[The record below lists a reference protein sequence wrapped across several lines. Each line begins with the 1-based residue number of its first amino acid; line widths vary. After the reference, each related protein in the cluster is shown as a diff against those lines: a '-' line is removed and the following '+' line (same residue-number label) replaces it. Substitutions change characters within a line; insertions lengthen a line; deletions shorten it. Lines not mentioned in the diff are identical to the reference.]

1 MCSKMI
7 FDNPD
12 PEDLSFDFSLENTGC
27 VITVR
32 NYRDFN
38 DDSAKKLFP
47 RSSADYV
54 PSATYT
60 IPDSYFS
67 ESFWNTE
74 RERLRRV
81 LNVWVSNK
89 SKLIA
94 AVPSEKTDDL
104 KFVDCMARV
113 VAVIDMYEWM
123 LDACWDGDRSKPPI
137 PLYLYRARL
146 SELKDANSLGIQYLH
161 DFFCDEKHIGK
172 HEGDPEISDVR
183 SAPQW
188 EVALMEHIDEVL
200 IALDKIANAGEYV
213 EEAFEIAVEIR
224 KCLVEGKSCSE
235 DLSAKLKFLN
245 ETVMLLEKKVTE
257 RTNVSTAR
265 IQSSVS
271 NGDNCSNGIVKL
283 SNRGRRSTGAKRG
296 RRSTKL
302 GKDGDYVKK
311 RRSLGS
317 ITRDPADGLISR
329 VKRGQRTRRP
339 ARAFTPLWTLSPS
352 PPPVP
357 KTALSSKAS
366 PSVRRL
372 SSLVMKRTSSP
383 STSSAPGLLS
393 PDSGRPS
400 SNESSGNTTTAVIEK
415 QLSCDAQH
423 KDSAAG
429 LKQCG
434 VTQAVQSPTSESLLL
449 PPSSSLATASSS
461 VQTIVPSTSFSTPTT
476 TLSIPKVSPPP
487 LNIDEQSLLALLK
500 EKIQLGDVRITLLN
514 MLATDGTSHYH
525 FIPLMVETIDKAT
538 AALDNK
544 DMIAYTMHRAAIEVG
559 CTELGNIMRL
569 CNPVDPTSQI
579 ATLAAAM
586 GLNPAPFTTMIQP
599 SAVTNGL
606 SSDVLV
612 DLHEA
617 ATVVAAREKL
627 TGSYTLPSQTA
638 EAFPGY
644 VERDITKY
652 LL

>member
-54 PSATYT
+54 PSAT
-60 IPDSYFS
+60 YFS

-123 LDACWDGDRSKPPI
+123 LDACWDG
-137 PLYLYRARL
+137 
-146 SELKDANSLGIQYLH
+146 ELKDANSLGIQYLH

-172 HEGDPEISDVR
+172 HEGDLEISDVR

-224 KCLVEGKSCSE
+224 K
-235 DLSAKLKFLN
+235 
-245 ETVMLLEKKVTE
+245 
-257 RTNVSTAR
+257 
-265 IQSSVS
+265 
-271 NGDNCSNGIVKL
+271 
-283 SNRGRRSTGAKRG
+283 
-296 RRSTKL
+296 
-302 GKDGDYVKK
+302 
-311 RRSLGS
+311 
-317 ITRDPADGLISR
+317 
-329 VKRGQRTRRP
+329 
-339 ARAFTPLWTLSPS
+339 
-352 PPPVP
+352 
-357 KTALSSKAS
+357 
-366 PSVRRL
+366 L

-400 SNESSGNTTTAVIEK
+400 SNESSGNTTTAVTEK

-487 LNIDEQSLLALLK
+487 LNIDEQCFDILRDSL
-500 EKIQLGDVRITLLN
+500 
-514 MLATDGTSHYH
+514 
-525 FIPLMVETIDKAT
+525 P
-538 AALDNK
+538 
-544 DMIAYTMHRAAIEVG
+544 AAIEVG

-586 GLNPAPFTTMIQP
+586 GLNPAPFTTMIQ
-599 SAVTNGL
+599 
-606 SSDVLV
+606 
-612 DLHEA
+612 
-617 ATVVAAREKL
+617 VV
-627 TGSYTLPSQTA
+627 
-638 EAFPGY
+638 F
-644 VERDITKY
+644 VC
-652 LL
+652 LLLLFLF